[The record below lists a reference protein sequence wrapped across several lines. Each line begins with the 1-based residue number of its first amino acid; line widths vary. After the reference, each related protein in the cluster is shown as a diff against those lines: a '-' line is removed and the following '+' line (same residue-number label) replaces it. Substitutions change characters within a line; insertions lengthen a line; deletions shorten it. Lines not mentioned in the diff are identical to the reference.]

1 MIADFTTIQLQQA
14 GKDRVQFWGVQGR
27 AATEFYKVSISY
39 SAGFKAAGTMTYGW
53 PDAVKKARAADGILR
68 TRLERLGLKF
78 SAIHSEYVG
87 ANACHGDLLSGE
99 PSPDIAEVTLR
110 VGVRGDDAAAV
121 ERFTREIAPL
131 ALNGPPVVTYP
142 SGGKPKVE
150 EVVAYWPALIPKSEV
165 TARVTV
171 KEADGAGATS
181 RDRAC
186 A

>member
-1 MIADFTTIQLQQA
+1 LSQA
-14 GKDRVQFWGVQGR
+14 GKDRVQFWGVKGR

-39 SAGFKAAGTMTYGW
+39 SDGFKAAGTMTYGW

-150 EVVAYWPALIPKSEV
+150 EVVAYWPALIPKSEIA
-165 TARVTV
+165 ARVTV
-171 KEADGAGATS
+171 REG
-181 RDRAC
+181 
-186 A
+186 